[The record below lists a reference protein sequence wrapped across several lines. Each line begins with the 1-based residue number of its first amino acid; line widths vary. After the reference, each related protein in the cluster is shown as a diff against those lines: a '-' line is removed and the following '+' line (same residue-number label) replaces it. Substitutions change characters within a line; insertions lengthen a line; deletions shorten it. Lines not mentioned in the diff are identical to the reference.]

1 MKMDLRFTEKEIAFR
16 DEVRAFF
23 RENLPESIRTKLT
36 LGKHFSRD
44 DMVTWMRILNAKGW
58 AAPHWPEEHGGTGWD
73 PVQQY
78 IFREELLAA
87 PAPEPLSFG
96 VSMVGPVIYTFGN
109 QKQKDYFLPRIRNM
123 DDWWC
128 QGFSEPGAG
137 SDLASLKT
145 RAVREGDH
153 YIVNG
158 QKTWTTL
165 GQYANWIFCLV
176 RTDPDAKAQEG
187 ISFLLIDMDT
197 PGIEVRPIILLDGTH
212 EVNEVWFTDVKVPVE
227 NLVGEENK
235 GWTYAKYLLQH
246 ERVGIANV
254 GASTAAMGHLKD
266 IAGKQT
272 KHGRPLLDDP
282 YFAAKMA
289 RIEIDLESMKTTNL
303 RVLSEAKKGGSPGI
317 MSSMLKIK
325 GSVIRQEINALT
337 REALG
342 PWALPYVSEALD
354 EGSNVPAMGPDY
366 ANGVASEYFN
376 HRKISIYGG
385 SNEIQRGI
393 IAKAALGL

>member
-1 MKMDLRFTEKEIAFR
+1 MDLSYTPEEKAFQE
-16 DEVRAFF
+16 EVREF
-23 RENLPESIRTKLT
+23 LRTKLPKRLADKVKT
-36 LGKHFSRD
+36 GKRLTKA
-44 DMVTWMRILNAKGW
+44 DMEEWHAILHAKGW
-58 AAPHWPEEHGGTGWD
+58 LAPNWPKEYGGAEWTAVQNHIFDVEGNIAGAPRVVPFGINMLG
-73 PVQQY
+73 PV
-78 IFREELLAA
+78 LLA
-87 PAPEPLSFG
+87 FG
-96 VSMVGPVIYTFGN
+96 SEE
-109 QKQKDYFLPRIRNM
+109 QKRHYLPRIL
-123 DDWWC
+123 DGTDWWC
-128 QGFSEPGAG
+128 QGYSEPGAG

-145 RAVREGDH
+145 TAVREGDH
-153 YIVNG
+153 YVVNG

-165 GQYANWIFCLV
+165 GQHADWIFCLV
-176 RTDPDAKAQEG
+176 RTSKEGKPQEG
-187 ISFLLIDMDT
+187 ISFLLIDMNT
-197 PGIEVRPIILLDGTH
+197 PGVEVRPIILLDGEH
-212 EVNEVWFTDVKVPVE
+212 EVNEVWLTDVKVPVE

-289 RIEIDLESMKTTNL
+289 RIEIDLEAMKTTNL